1 MERKR
6 TASSGKNSRERSE
19 LQMIPDDQVEEVRA
33 RSDIVQVIGDIVP
46 LRKSGKDYKACC
58 PFHDEKTPSFY
69 VVPSKEFYNCFGC
82 GESGDVFAFLM
93 KRLGLSFVDAVKHVA
108 ASSGVEITE
117 VNRGQTGEDPFRHLY
132 EANGFARMFFQD
144 SLWDEKAGR
153 PARAYLE
160 DRGIG
165 RETAER
171 FGLGYAPDAWRG
183 LHEAASHHGI
193 GEEVLIEVGLVTR
206 SEKRKDAYDRFRGR
220 LIFPIESLSG
230 KVVGFGGR
238 VLGDAREGSPK
249 YVNSPES
256 PIYHKGEI
264 LYGLSWAKNTIR
276 RRETALVVE
285 GYMDVVSLAAAGFEN
300 AVAPLGTAVTEDQ
313 VAVLRRYT
321 SRAHV
326 LFDSDAAGVKATFRA
341 GDLLL
346 AGGVHPSVVTLP
358 PGEDPDTI
366 VHSEG
371 AEALQGYIDGAVD
384 VLDRKLQ
391 ILEERDHFRSIE
403 DTRTAIDRLL
413 PTLRAVRD
421 PALRD
426 IYVAKVSERTGV
438 RRDTLEGELARATP
452 APLAQRAARRRS
464 QRRPSVLSVPDM
476 GPERELLLLMTKD
489 RDWIERLGE
498 RLGPHDFVD
507 VRYRAVFEAFLADHE
522 LKHPPEKMAPEA
534 ARVLE
539 GLLADRTELSQ
550 THRVFEESLSKI
562 LSTLLQSRL
571 DAVDHLLQNT
581 LDEQEET
588 QLLVEKAQLSK
599 ERREL
604 GRDWSPTIRRALK
617 GNHL

>member
-1 MERKR
+1 
-6 TASSGKNSRERSE
+6 
-19 LQMIPDDQVEEVRA
+19 MIPDDQVDEVRSRA
-33 RSDIVQVIGDIVP
+33 DIVHVIGDIVP
-46 LRKSGKDYKACC
+46 LKKSGKDYKACC

-69 VVPSKEFYNCFGC
+69 VVPAKGFYKCFGC

-108 ASSGVEITE
+108 ASTGVEIRE
-117 VNRGQTGEDPFRHLY
+117 VTRGGSGEDPFRHLY
-132 EANGFARMFFQD
+132 EANAFARMFFQD
-144 SLWDEKAGR
+144 SLWDETAGQ

-160 DRGIG
+160 ERGIG

-171 FGLGYAPDAWRG
+171 FALGYAPDGWRG

-206 SEKRKDAYDRFRGR
+206 SEKRKDPYDRFRDR

-238 VLGDAREGSPK
+238 VLGAGREGSPK

-264 LYGLSWAKNTIR
+264 LYGLSWAKNAIR
-276 RRETALVVE
+276 RQETALIVE

-300 AVAPLGTAVTEDQ
+300 AVAPLGTAVTPDQ
-313 VAVLRRYT
+313 VAALHRFA
-321 SRAHV
+321 SKAHI
-326 LFDSDAAGVKATFRA
+326 LFDSDAAGLKATFRA
-341 GDLLL
+341 ADLLL
-346 AGGVHPSVVTLP
+346 AGGVHPSVVTFP

-371 AEALQGYIDGAVD
+371 AEALQGHIDAAVD

-391 ILEERDHFRSIE
+391 ILEERDHFASIE
-403 DTRTAIDRLL
+403 LTRTALDRLL

-438 RRDTLEGELARATP
+438 RPATIEGELARI
-452 APLAQRAARRRS
+452 APQTVPKRVVRRRDRS
-464 QRRPSVLSVPDM
+464 RPPVASVPEM

-489 RDWIERLGE
+489 RDWIERVGE
-498 RLGPHDFVD
+498 RLGPQDFVD
-507 VRYRAVFEAFLADHE
+507 VRYRAVFEALLADHE
-522 LKHPPEKMAPEA
+522 LAHPPEKMVPEA
-534 ARVLE
+534 ARLLE
-539 GLLADRTELSQ
+539 ELLADSTELSRAR
-550 THRVFEESLSKI
+550 RVFEESLSKI
-562 LSTLLQSRL
+562 LSTLLQEKL

-581 LDEQEET
+581 LDEQQET
-588 QLLVEKAQLSK
+588 QLLVEKARLSK

-604 GRDWSPTIRRALK
+604 GPDWSPTVRRALK
-617 GNHL
+617 GNS

>member
-1 MERKR
+1 
-6 TASSGKNSRERSE
+6 
-19 LQMIPDDQVEEVRA
+19 MIPDDQVEEVRA
-33 RSDIVQVIGDIVP
+33 RADIVHVIGDIVP
-46 LRKSGKDYKACC
+46 LKRSGKDYKACC
-58 PFHDEKTPSFY
+58 PFHNEKTPSFY
-69 VVPSKEFYNCFGC
+69 VVPAKGFYKCFGC

-108 ASSGVEITE
+108 TSSGVEIRE
-117 VNRGQTGEDPFRHLY
+117 VSRGQTGEDPFRHLY
-132 EANGFARMFFQD
+132 EANAFARMFFQD
-144 SLWDEKAGR
+144 SLWDEQAGR
-153 PARAYLE
+153 PASAYLE
-160 DRGIG
+160 ERGIE
-165 RETAER
+165 REMAER

-193 GEEVLIEVGLVTR
+193 EEEVLIEVGLVTR
-206 SEKRKDAYDRFRGR
+206 SEKRKDPYDRFRGR

-238 VLGDAREGSPK
+238 ELGAGREGSPK

-300 AVAPLGTAVTEDQ
+300 AVAPLGTAVTPDQ
-313 VAVLRRYT
+313 VAILRRYT
-321 SRAHV
+321 SRAHL
-326 LFDSDAAGVKATFRA
+326 LFDSDAAGLKATFRA
-341 GDLLL
+341 ADLLL
-346 AGGVHPSVVTLP
+346 AGGVHPCVVTLP

-371 AEALQGYIDGAVD
+371 AEALQSHIDGAVD

-391 ILEERDHFRSIE
+391 ILEEHDHFRSIE
-403 DTRTAIDRLL
+403 HTRTAIDRLL
-413 PTLRAVRD
+413 PTLRAVQD

-426 IYVAKVSERTGV
+426 IYVARVSERTGV
-438 RRDTLEGELARATP
+438 RRDTLEGELARVAL
-452 APLAQRAARRRS
+452 PLASQRVARRPDH
-464 QRRPSVLSVPDM
+464 RRPSVASVPEM

-489 RDWIERLGE
+489 RDWIERVGE
-498 RLGPHDFVD
+498 RLGPQDFLD
-507 VRYRAVFEAFLADHE
+507 VRYRAVFESLLADHE
-522 LKHPPEKMAPEA
+522 LTHPPERMVPEA

-539 GLLADRTELSQ
+539 ELLADRTELSRAN
-550 THRVFEESLSKI
+550 RVFEESLSKI
-562 LSTLLQSRL
+562 LSTLFQERL

-581 LDEQEET
+581 LDEQQET
-588 QLLVEKAQLSK
+588 QLLVEKARLSK

-604 GRDWSPTIRRALK
+604 GRDWSPTVRRALK
-617 GNHL
+617 GNHP

>member
-1 MERKR
+1 M
-6 TASSGKNSRERSE
+6 ASATRPTVLLQQPSR
-19 LQMIPDDQVEEVRA
+19 MIPDDQVEEVRA
-33 RSDIVQVIGDIVP
+33 RADIVQVIGDIVP
-46 LRKSGKDYKACC
+46 LKRSGKDYKACC

-69 VVPSKEFYNCFGC
+69 VVPAKGFYKCFGC

-108 ASSGVEITE
+108 TSSGVEIRE
-117 VNRGQTGEDPFRHLY
+117 VSRGRTGEDPFRHLY
-132 EANGFARMFFQD
+132 EANAFARMFFQD
-144 SLWDEKAGR
+144 SLWDEQAGR
-153 PARAYLE
+153 PASAYLE
-160 DRGIG
+160 ERGID

-193 GEEVLIEVGLVTR
+193 GEEVLIEVGLVTH
-206 SEKRKDAYDRFRGR
+206 SEKRKDPYDRFRGR

-238 VLGDAREGSPK
+238 ELGAGREGSPK

-300 AVAPLGTAVTEDQ
+300 AVAPLGTAVTPDQ

-321 SRAHV
+321 SRAHL
-326 LFDSDAAGVKATFRA
+326 LFDSDAAGLKATFRA
-341 GDLLL
+341 ADLLL
-346 AGGVHPSVVTLP
+346 AGGVHPCVVTLP

-366 VHSEG
+366 VHSQG
-371 AEALQGYIDGAVD
+371 AETLQSHIDGAID

-391 ILEERDHFRSIE
+391 ILEEHDHFRSIE
-403 DTRTAIDRLL
+403 HTRTAIDRLL
-413 PTLRAVRD
+413 PTLRAVQD

-438 RRDTLEGELARATP
+438 RRDTLEGELARV
-452 APLAQRAARRRS
+452 APPPSSQTVARRPDH
-464 QRRPSVLSVPDM
+464 RRPSVAAVPEM

-489 RDWIERLGE
+489 RDWIERVGE
-498 RLGPHDFVD
+498 RLGPQDFLD
-507 VRYRAVFEAFLADHE
+507 VRYRAVFESLLADHE
-522 LKHPPEKMAPEA
+522 LTHPPEKMVPEA

-539 GLLADRTELSQ
+539 ELLADRTELSRAN
-550 THRVFEESLSKI
+550 RVFEESLSKI
-562 LSTLLQSRL
+562 LSTLFQERL

-581 LDEQEET
+581 LDEQQET
-588 QLLVEKAQLSK
+588 QLLVEKARLSK

-604 GRDWSPTIRRALK
+604 GRDWSPTVRRALK
-617 GNHL
+617 GKHP

>member
-1 MERKR
+1 
-6 TASSGKNSRERSE
+6 
-19 LQMIPDDQVEEVRA
+19 MIPDDQVEEVRA
-33 RSDIVQVIGDIVP
+33 RADIVQVIGEIVP
-46 LRKSGKDYKACC
+46 LKKSGKDYKACC

-69 VVPSKEFYNCFGC
+69 VVPAKGFYNCFGC
-82 GESGDVFAFLM
+82 GESGDVFEFLI

-108 ASSGVEITE
+108 PSVGVEIRE
-117 VNRGQTGEDPFRHLY
+117 VSRGDSGEDPFRYLY

-144 SLWDEKAGR
+144 SLWDETVGR
-153 PARAYLE
+153 LAQAYLE
-160 DRGIG
+160 ERGIG

-193 GEEVLIEVGLVTR
+193 GEDVLSEVGLITR
-206 SEKRKDAYDRFRGR
+206 SEKRQDPYDRFRDR
-220 LIFPIESLSG
+220 LIFPIESPSG
-230 KVVGFGGR
+230 KVLGFGGR
-238 VLGDAREGSPK
+238 VLGAGREGAPK

-256 PIYHKGEI
+256 PIYHKSEV
-264 LYGLSWAKNTIR
+264 LYGLNWAKNTIR

-285 GYMDVVSLAAAGFEN
+285 GYTDVVSLAAAGFEN
-300 AVAPLGTAVTEDQ
+300 TVAPLGTAVTQEQ

-321 SRAHV
+321 SRAHL
-326 LFDSDAAGVKATFRA
+326 LFDSDAAGLKATFRA
-341 GDLLL
+341 ADLLL

-371 AEALQGYIDGAVD
+371 AEALKGYIDGAVD

-413 PTLRAVRD
+413 PTLRAVQD

-438 RRDTLEGELARATP
+438 RRETLEGELARVETVP
-452 APLAQRAARRRS
+452 VPQRVARRRAE
-464 QRRPSVLSVPDM
+464 RRSPVASMPEM

-489 RDWIERLGE
+489 RDWIERVGE

-507 VRYRAVFEAFLADHE
+507 VRYRAVFEALLANHD
-522 LKHPPEKMAPEA
+522 LMHPPEEMVPEA

-539 GLLADRTELSQ
+539 GLLADPTELGR
-550 THRVFEESLSKI
+550 THRIFEESLSKI
-562 LSTLLQSRL
+562 LSTLLQERL

-581 LDEQEET
+581 SDEKRET
-588 QLLVEKAQLSK
+588 ELLAEKARLSK

-604 GRDWSPTIRRALK
+604 GRDWSPTVRRALK
-617 GNHL
+617 DNHL